1 MPDFRQGEQLRNM
14 KLATFAAA
22 LAAAA
27 PFASALA
34 ADPSY
39 FGTWKLSAAVVAPW
53 ADPAARMPEKAEPV
67 RLLGKTLIFK
77 AGGIAG
83 PQPFACK
90 GAHYKLA
97 DYTPAMLFQGAF
109 DEMHAKNKSADPQK
123 IAASLGYS
131 GDSIKTLETGCAFDF
146 HFVDDAT
153 AQAGLND
160 YVYTLKKQ

>member
-1 MPDFRQGEQLRNM
+1 M
-14 KLATFAAA
+14 KLAAAFCI
-22 LAAAA
+22 AAV

-34 ADPSY
+34 AEPSY

-53 ADPAARMPEKAEPV
+53 ADPSAREPDKAEPA
-67 RLLGKTLIFK
+67 RLLGKTLVFK

-83 PQPFACK
+83 PQPFTCK

-97 DYTPAMLFQGAF
+97 DYTAGMLFQGAF
-109 DEMHAKNKSADPQK
+109 DEMHAKDKSADPQK
-123 IAASLGYS
+123 IAASLGFS
-131 GDSIKTLETGCAFDF
+131 GESIKTLETGCGFDF
-146 HFVDDAT
+146 HFVDGAT

>member
-1 MPDFRQGEQLRNM
+1 MPHFRQEEPLRNM
-14 KLATFAAA
+14 KLATLAAA
-22 LAAAA
+22 LAAAS
-27 PFASALA
+27 PFASAVA

-53 ADPAARMPEKAEPV
+53 ADPAAQPDKAEPA
-67 RLLGKTLIFK
+67 RLLGNTLVFR

-97 DYTPAMLFQGAF
+97 DYTPGMLFLGAF
-109 DEMHAKNKSADPQK
+109 DEMHAKDKSAEPQK

-146 HFVDDAT
+146 HFVDGAT